1 MTRSLLITIAVLAL
15 TVVWLSLRGEGAA
28 RGDAKQTVVMR
39 VGDVMEVEGAPIGCQ
54 VARRSGRAVIDCR
67 RGGRLAGTY
76 GTLFDERR
84 VRVTRFRSSDT
95 AKVVFKAKHRGRARR
110 CDSGAAAR
118 ASRKAGR

>member
-1 MTRSLLITIAVLAL
+1 MTRLLLITIAVLAL
-15 TVVWLSLRGEGAA
+15 TVVWLSLRGEGSA
-28 RGDAKQTVVMR
+28 RGDAKHTVVMR

-54 VARRSGRAVIDCR
+54 VARRSGRVVIDCR

-76 GTLFDERR
+76 GTMFDERR

-110 CDSGAAAR
+110 CDGGAAAR
-118 ASRKAGR
+118 ASREATR